1 MQASFHNLKFQKKKL
16 VGLVIKQF
24 AFEDKKKVIGALA
37 FAVQKHKGQRR
48 DEGKAYVIHPIRVA
62 VTLLDDV
69 GTWDADIIVSA
80 LLHDVVEDCK
90 VRITSIEAR
99 FGKRVAHFVQQ
110 LTRKSK
116 KGETDPEKEKRKI
129 QKLDQLEHAVIE
141 VQLVKCA
148 DILDNLRCA
157 ADVPFWAWTTIARK
171 KFPRWRREFHVAARF
186 ASRVHPVLASEI
198 RSALRAFE
206 VKRIVRGIVRL
217 GL

>member
-1 MQASFHNLKFQKKKL
+1 
-16 VGLVIKQF
+16 VVKQF
-24 AFEDKKKVIGALA
+24 ASEDRKKVIAAIA

-48 DEGKAYVIHPIRVA
+48 DEGTAYVIHPIRVA
-62 VTLLDDV
+62 VTLLDNV
-69 GTWDADIIVSA
+69 GTWDADIVVSA

-90 VRITSIEAR
+90 VRVSTIEAR
-99 FGKRVAHFVQQ
+99 FGKRVEHFVQQ

-129 QKLDQLEHAVIE
+129 QKLGQLEHAAIE
-141 VQLVKCA
+141 VQLIKCA

-157 ADVPFWAWTTIARK
+157 SDVPFWAWTPIARR
-171 KFPRWRREFHVAARF
+171 KFPRWRREFHVAVRF